1 MRSVRLR
8 ASVATS
14 LGLGLGLGL
23 ALGCG
28 CGHPGA
34 PPAASGWAGDRQA
47 PPSPEGSPRATEIV
61 PSPRDASAT
70 HVVLTGARW
79 PGGEAVTLELRDGVI
94 ASLADD
100 ASPAV
105 PRLELGGR
113 TIVPGVIDSHVHLA
127 YAFGPDDVA
136 RGRDLLARRGLVAGV
151 DLAAPLAAMGAFDR
165 TRWLTSGP
173 MITALRGYPTR
184 SWGADGYGRETSG
197 AASMR
202 EAIDGLADAGA
213 GLIKVPFGHGPELRE
228 AELAALVEHAHARG
242 LKVAAHA
249 LLDADVARAAAVGID
264 VLAHSPLEPLEGSTI
279 EAFVGGSCERRP
291 AATGRACER
300 AVVSTLMAFGGSRVA
315 VDNLRRLHEAG
326 ATVLYGTDLGNSP
339 VLGID
344 VDELA
349 LLRRAG
355 LSPQQVLDASTIVP
369 ARWWGLSEL
378 GPLAPGRA
386 ATLLVLDEDPLEDPG
401 TLARPFAVFV
411 DGVRQRP
418 PDE

>member
-14 LGLGLGLGL
+14 VGLGL

-34 PPAASGWAGDRQA
+34 PPAATGPVGGRQA
-47 PPSPEGSPRATEIV
+47 PPSLDGGPRATASV
-61 PSPRDASAT
+61 PSPGDALAT
-70 HVVLTGARW
+70 HVVLTGARL
-79 PGGEAVTLELRDGVI
+79 PGGEVVALELRDGVI

-100 ASPAV
+100 ASPDV
-105 PRLELGGR
+105 PRLDLGGR
-113 TIVPGVIDSHVHLA
+113 TIVPGFIDSHVHLA

-136 RGRDLLARRGLVAGV
+136 RGRALLARRGLVAGV
-151 DLAAPLAAMGAFDR
+151 DLAAPLAAMGSFDR

-173 MITALRGYPTR
+173 MITAPRGYPTR
-184 SWGADGYGRETSG
+184 GWGADGYGREASG
-197 AASMR
+197 VASLR

-228 AELAALVEHAHARG
+228 AELAAVVEHAHARG

-249 LLDADVARAAAVGID
+249 LLDADVARAAEVGID
-264 VLAHSPLEPLEGSTI
+264 VLAHSPLEPLADATI
-279 EAFVGGSCERRP
+279 AAFAGACERPP
-291 AATGRACER
+291 AATGRACPR

-326 ATVLYGTDLGNSP
+326 VVVLYGTDLGNSP

-355 LSPQQVLDASTIVP
+355 LSPQQVLDAGTT
-369 ARWWGLSEL
+369 AAAAWWGLPEL
-378 GPLAPGRA
+378 GALAPGRA
-386 ATLLVLDEDPLEDPG
+386 ATLLVLDDDPLAHPEA
-401 TLARPFAVFV
+401 LAHPRAVWV
-411 DGVRQRP
+411 DGVPQE
-418 PDE
+418 PDAG